1 VKGYLFMAMKRTLL
15 NKMSNRIMLSIDNY
29 CCPMKLFKL
38 K

>member
-1 VKGYLFMAMKRTLL
+1 LKIVDTNTGNILKTYQKNDSPRSL
-15 NKMSNRIMLSIDNY
+15 IDNY